1 MASVIPISRPFIGE
15 VEKQAVQEVLESGM
29 LVQGPRTA
37 MLEEAFATLCGTR
50 HAIATS
56 SGTAALHV
64 ALLAH
69 GIGAGDEVITTPF
82 TFIASVNSIIYVGA
96 RPVFVDVE
104 EDTFNLNPRL
114 IEAAITPRTRAI
126 LPVHL
131 YGYPCDMDAIME
143 IATRHNL
150 IVVEDAA
157 QAVGAD
163 YRGRPVGSFGIGCF
177 SLYATKNVMSGEGGM
192 ITTNDDAVA
201 ERCRMIRNH
210 GMQRRYFHDMLGYN
224 FRLSDLHAAIG
235 LAQMKRL
242 AEFTARRRAN
252 AAYLNSHITSVR
264 TPTVRPGFGH
274 VWHQYT
280 IRVSDGRDRDAAVNQ
295 LNKAGVGTGIFYP
308 LPAHKQAHLAAMG
321 LGAASLPVAERLAR
335 EVISLPVHPQLTQT
349 ELELIAAEVNKL

>member
-1 MASVIPISRPFIGE
+1 M
-15 VEKQAVQEVLESGM
+15 
-29 LVQGPRTA
+29 
-37 MLEEAFATLCGTR
+37 
-50 HAIATS
+50 
-56 SGTAALHV
+56 
-64 ALLAH
+64 
-69 GIGAGDEVITTPF
+69 ITTPF

-192 ITTNDDAVA
+192 ITTNDDALA
-201 ERCRMIRNH
+201 ARCRMIRNH

-242 AEFTARRRAN
+242 AEFTAHRRAN